1 MINGRTTEE
10 RSDTVSRDGE
20 SDSHP
25 SSEIGDGRSV
35 TGSVSERNTDRQS
48 QYQTTCPECNG
59 RLRRADDDVD
69 AVCDDCGLV
78 VPDATLDTS
87 VALYTPNGAGER
99 ESRVGPSSTNLLH
112 DKGLSTTI
120 GWQDTDANGNA
131 LSGER
136 RQQMRRLRRWDERFR
151 RRSSSDKNLMYALGE
166 INRMASALGVPEST
180 RETAGVIYRRALD
193 DGLLPGRATEAVA
206 TAALYAASRV
216 DSAPRSIGEVS
227 TVSRVEQI
235 RVERAYRHVSRELGL
250 EIAPTDP
257 RSFIGRIAS
266 DVGCTDATEREA
278 RRLASE
284 AIEKGVHSGKHP
296 VGIAAGA
303 LYAAA
308 KRCDEPLRQA
318 DIARVAG
325 VSEMTIRNRYP
336 EVLVAAGA
344 EEMIDTEN
352 S

>member
-1 MINGRTTEE
+1 MNERTTEE
-10 RSDTVSRDGE
+10 RPETVSREDE
-20 SDSHP
+20 SDSH
-25 SSEIGDGRSV
+25 SSNEVGDERSV
-35 TGSVSERNTDRQS
+35 TDSVSEANTDRQS
-48 QYQTTCPECNG
+48 QYQTTCPECSG

-69 AVCDDCGLV
+69 TVCDDCGLV

-87 VALYTPNGAGER
+87 ITLYTPNRTSEE

-112 DKGLSTTI
+112 DKGLSTMI

-136 RQQMRRLRRWDERFR
+136 RQQMRRLRKWDDRFR
-151 RRSSSDKNLMYALGE
+151 RRSSADRNLMHALGE
-166 INRMASALGVPEST
+166 INRMASALGVPDST

-193 DGLLPGRATEAVA
+193 EGLLPGRAVESVA
-206 TAALYAASRV
+206 TAALYAASRMDNV
-216 DSAPRSIGEVS
+216 PRSIDEVS
-227 TVSRVEQI
+227 TVGRVEQI
-235 RVERAYRHVSRELGL
+235 RVERAYRHISRELGL
-250 EIAPTDP
+250 KIPPTDP
-257 RSFIGRIAS
+257 RAFIGRIAS
-266 DVGCTDATEREA
+266 DVECTDATEREA

-308 KRCDEPLRQA
+308 KRCDESLRQA

-325 VSEMTIRNRYP
+325 VSEMTVRNRYP

-344 EEMIDTEN
+344 EEMVDTEN

>member
-1 MINGRTTEE
+1 MSNERTTEE
-10 RSDTVSRDGE
+10 RPDTVSREDKSE
-20 SDSHP
+20 QHP
-25 SSEIGDGRSV
+25 ARGSGDRRSV
-35 TGSVSERNTDRQS
+35 IDSVPEANTDRRS
-48 QYQTTCPECNG
+48 HDRTTCPECHG
-59 RLRRADDDVD
+59 RLRRADDDAD

-87 VALYTPNGAGER
+87 ITLYTPNGTGDQ

-112 DKGLSTTI
+112 DKGLSTRI
-120 GWQDTDANGNA
+120 GWRDTDGKGNA

-151 RRSSSDKNLMYALGE
+151 RRSSSDKNLMHALGE
-166 INRMASALGVPEST
+166 ISRMASALGVPEST
-180 RETAGVIYRRALD
+180 RETAGIIYRRALD
-193 DGLLPGRATEAVA
+193 DGLLPGRAVESVA
-206 TAALYAASRV
+206 TAALYAASRM
-216 DSAPRSIGEVS
+216 DSAPRSIDEVS

-266 DVGCTDATEREA
+266 DVECTDATEREA
-278 RRLASE
+278 RRLAGTAVE
-284 AIEKGVHSGKHP
+284 NGVHSGKHP
-296 VGIAAGA
+296 MGIAAGA

-308 KRCDEPLRQA
+308 KRCDESLRQA
-318 DIARVAG
+318 DIAQVAD

-336 EVLVAAGA
+336 EVLAAA
-344 EEMIDTEN
+344 EADDA
-352 S
+352 

>member
-1 MINGRTTEE
+1 MDERTNEE
-10 RSDTVSRDGE
+10 RPDTVSRKNGTDG
-20 SDSHP
+20 P
-25 SSEIGDGRSV
+25 SSSEASDPK
-35 TGSVSERNTDRQS
+35 SVSASVSKENRDGQHS
-48 QYQTTCPECNG
+48 QTTCPECHG

-78 VPDATLDTS
+78 VSDATLDTNIK
-87 VALYTPNGAGER
+87 LYTPNGTGDQD
-99 ESRVGPSSTNLLH
+99 SRVGPSSTNLLH
-112 DKGLSTTI
+112 DKGLSTMI
-120 GWQDTDANGNA
+120 GWQNTDAKGNA

-151 RRSSSDKNLMYALGE
+151 RRSSADRNLMHALGE
-166 INRMASALGVPEST
+166 IDRMASALGVPDST
-180 RETAGVIYRRALD
+180 RETAGAVYRRALR
-193 DGLLPGRATEAVA
+193 DGLLLGRAVESVA
-206 TAALYAASRV
+206 TAALYAASRMDGV
-216 DSAPRSIGEVS
+216 PRSIDEVS

-266 DVGCTDATEREA
+266 DVECTDATEREA
-278 RRLASE
+278 RRLAGTAVE
-284 AIEKGVHSGKHP
+284 NGVHSGKHP

-308 KRCDEPLRQA
+308 KRCDESLRQI
-318 DIARVAG
+318 DIAHAAD

-336 EVLVAAGA
+336 EILAAA
-344 EEMIDTEN
+344 DTEN
-352 S
+352 V